1 MGREEEGRKE
11 GGEDGKGGRGRKEGG
26 KMDKGGGGKK
36 EGEEENFI
44 HWFQRKTIWQKTS
57 ANVDDTCICMNNQ

>member
-1 MGREEEGRKE
+1 MGREEGRKE

-44 HWFQRKTIWQKTS
+44 HWFQRKTLWQLKTS
-57 ANVDDTCICMNNQ
+57 TNVDTCTCMNNQ